1 MDAISKPKNIVSRI
15 KELGQ
20 TAIAITDHGTTS
32 GLIETYKEC
41 QKQGVKMVFGCEH
54 YYTSDVTIKER
65 GYSHINFWA
74 STQEGY
80 HNLLKLTSEAHKNF
94 YYKPRIDMDLIKK
107 YNKGLLMSSAC
118 LGGWLRGNNN
128 EVRIDLLEQFLDIFG
143 DRLYIEVHTYSA
155 PEQKEWNKI
164 IIPVAEKYGIPI
176 VAAVDSHYVCKEDAY
191 THKMWLTQG
200 KEREDAYYQ
209 TADFYLHS
217 EQEML
222 QALNYLPNAQEY
234 IDNTQKLADRC
245 NIEIEFGGQHYP
257 SVNVGDEEE
266 AVREIVRGNWRN
278 KVPKGKWQ
286 EYGERINEEIPVLK
300 KADYLSYFLIV
311 HDFINYCRKAGIPLG
326 FSRGSVGGCETAY
339 VMDLIQTDAIKYDL
353 NFARFCHLER
363 VTVADIDI
371 DVSQKRRGEC
381 IEYLKQKYGEDR
393 IFKART
399 YGYMKAKGALRRAGN
414 CLGYEPKE
422 VDGWCKGIPEFTDD
436 DFKGNEHEEY
446 LIDQTEAPQNL
457 KDLAKSFVGILQNNG
472 MHASAIL
479 IFPDEP
485 ENYTAIERGKDCMVC
500 AYEFHTLED
509 IGCLKLDVL
518 GVKTTDVIADT
529 LNLIGKD
536 IDVANLPLE
545 DKKTFDM
552 LCAGK
557 TNGVF
562 QVEGNGFT
570 RLVTEVKPRKFD
582 ELAPLLAVY
591 RPGIIGAGLLD
602 TYIKRA
608 KGDEEASY
616 LIPELE
622 PILKGTH
629 GIIVFQEQIIEIAK
643 VICGYTAGQADMLRR
658 AVGRKKPEEMERIK
672 PDFIARAV
680 ELGQTEEK
688 ARALFE
694 LIEFFASYGFNK
706 CVSGR
711 QKLFRNVHSKD
722 NPFIPTIGEM
732 YKIRNDIEY
741 AKKTGHKDL
750 YKKYRS
756 HGYGY
761 ALSMCDDGRLRKNK
775 IIDITYS
782 GTLPVYVVETNNGRE
797 IRCTMNH
804 KIPTPNGI
812 KLLSEL
818 SIGDELYCKGEYDKT
833 KKKYNFG
840 TSGANNFPQKGQCGF
855 QYNPTGGYTM
865 FELHR
870 KIMLSQNE
878 PCEKCGCPY
887 DRSKRFELH
896 HVDKDRTNNDSS
908 NLVWL
913 CNSCHKK
920 VHYEIGRTKQ
930 YQKGVPTITDKIKSI
945 TYECTEDCYDVE
957 MKAPYHNFVVESG
970 IVVCNSHAYGY
981 GMLSYATA
989 YLKANYPKEFMV
1001 SLINSESN
1009 QEDTLPYIAECRRMN
1024 INVLPPHIQHSSTEW
1039 TIEGDSIRMG
1049 LTYIK
1054 GIGSNIDLSDTSTFD
1069 VVAKQNNKRI
1079 VSALIKAGAMDCFGK
1094 RNELLRSICCGELD
1108 DLQSKQGDDMKRL
1121 AELEDKLRNTSE
1133 KLKKYANIKQQI
1145 SNTKAR
1151 ITKRK
1156 SKIEEAEHNEK
1167 QIVTADNAMG
1177 EMEVLGMSFSNL
1189 PRIIKG
1195 EVVAV
1200 REIVDKNNHKMA
1212 FVTFGSD
1219 YGKQEGTVFWK
1230 QWKAWK
1236 GILQQGTAVEYIIN
1250 NKILKDVRK
1259 A

>member
-20 TAIAITDHGTTS
+20 TAVAITDHGTTS

-65 GYSHINFWA
+65 GYNHINFWA

-80 HNLLKLTSEAHKNF
+80 QNLLKLTSEAHKNF

-266 AVREIVRGNWRN
+266 AVRKIVRNNWRN

-422 VDGWCKGIPEFTDD
+422 VDVWCKGIPEFTDD

-457 KDLAKSFVGILQNNG
+457 KYLAKSFVGILQNNG

-688 ARALFE
+688 ARELFE

-706 CVSGR
+706 
-711 QKLFRNVHSKD
+711 
-722 NPFIPTIGEM
+722 
-732 YKIRNDIEY
+732 
-741 AKKTGHKDL
+741 
-750 YKKYRS
+750 
-756 HGYGY
+756 
-761 ALSMCDDGRLRKNK
+761 
-775 IIDITYS
+775 
-782 GTLPVYVVETNNGRE
+782 
-797 IRCTMNH
+797 
-804 KIPTPNGI
+804 
-812 KLLSEL
+812 
-818 SIGDELYCKGEYDKT
+818 
-833 KKKYNFG
+833 
-840 TSGANNFPQKGQCGF
+840 
-855 QYNPTGGYTM
+855 
-865 FELHR
+865 
-870 KIMLSQNE
+870 
-878 PCEKCGCPY
+878 
-887 DRSKRFELH
+887 
-896 HVDKDRTNNDSS
+896 
-908 NLVWL
+908 
-913 CNSCHKK
+913 
-920 VHYEIGRTKQ
+920 
-930 YQKGVPTITDKIKSI
+930 
-945 TYECTEDCYDVE
+945 
-957 MKAPYHNFVVESG
+957 
-970 IVVCNSHAYGY
+970 SHAYGY

-1121 AELEDKLRNTSE
+1121 AELEDKLRNTNE

-1156 SKIEEAEHNEK
+1156 SKIEEAKCNEK

-1212 FVTFGSD
+1212 FVTFNSD

-1236 GILQQGTAVEYIIN
+1236 GILQQGTTVEYIID

>member
-1 MDAISKPKNIVSRI
+1 M
-15 KELGQ
+15 
-20 TAIAITDHGTTS
+20 
-32 GLIETYKEC
+32 
-41 QKQGVKMVFGCEH
+41 
-54 YYTSDVTIKER
+54 
-65 GYSHINFWA
+65 
-74 STQEGY
+74 
-80 HNLLKLTSEAHKNF
+80 
-94 YYKPRIDMDLIKK
+94 
-107 YNKGLLMSSAC
+107 
-118 LGGWLRGNNN
+118 
-128 EVRIDLLEQFLDIFG
+128 
-143 DRLYIEVHTYSA
+143 
-155 PEQKEWNKI
+155 
-164 IIPVAEKYGIPI
+164 
-176 VAAVDSHYVCKEDAY
+176 
-191 THKMWLTQG
+191 
-200 KEREDAYYQ
+200 
-209 TADFYLHS
+209 
-217 EQEML
+217 
-222 QALNYLPNAQEY
+222 
-234 IDNTQKLADRC
+234 
-245 NIEIEFGGQHYP
+245 P

-266 AVREIVRGNWRN
+266 AVRKIVRNNWRN

-422 VDGWCKGIPEFTDD
+422 VDVWCKGIPEFTDD

-457 KDLAKSFVGILQNNG
+457 KYLAKSFVGILQNNG

-688 ARALFE
+688 ARELFE

-706 CVSGR
+706 
-711 QKLFRNVHSKD
+711 
-722 NPFIPTIGEM
+722 
-732 YKIRNDIEY
+732 
-741 AKKTGHKDL
+741 
-750 YKKYRS
+750 
-756 HGYGY
+756 
-761 ALSMCDDGRLRKNK
+761 
-775 IIDITYS
+775 
-782 GTLPVYVVETNNGRE
+782 
-797 IRCTMNH
+797 
-804 KIPTPNGI
+804 
-812 KLLSEL
+812 
-818 SIGDELYCKGEYDKT
+818 
-833 KKKYNFG
+833 
-840 TSGANNFPQKGQCGF
+840 
-855 QYNPTGGYTM
+855 
-865 FELHR
+865 
-870 KIMLSQNE
+870 
-878 PCEKCGCPY
+878 
-887 DRSKRFELH
+887 
-896 HVDKDRTNNDSS
+896 
-908 NLVWL
+908 
-913 CNSCHKK
+913 
-920 VHYEIGRTKQ
+920 
-930 YQKGVPTITDKIKSI
+930 
-945 TYECTEDCYDVE
+945 
-957 MKAPYHNFVVESG
+957 
-970 IVVCNSHAYGY
+970 SHAYGY

-1121 AELEDKLRNTSE
+1121 AELEDKLRNTNE

-1156 SKIEEAEHNEK
+1156 SKIEEAKCNEK

-1212 FVTFGSD
+1212 FVTFNSD

-1236 GILQQGTAVEYIIN
+1236 GILQQGTTVEYIID

>member
-20 TAIAITDHGTTS
+20 TAVAITDHGTTS

-80 HNLLKLTSEAHKNF
+80 QNLLKLTSEAHKNF

-118 LGGWLRGNNN
+118 LGGWLRGDNN
-128 EVRIDLLEQFLDIFG
+128 EVCIDLLEQFLDIFG

-155 PEQKEWNKI
+155 PEQMQWNKI
-164 IIPVAEKYGIPI
+164 IVPVAEKYGIPL
-176 VAAVDSHYVCKEDAY
+176 VAAVDSHYILKEDAY

-222 QALNYLPNAQEY
+222 QDLSYLPNAQEY

-245 NIEIEFGGQHYP
+245 NVEIEFGGQHYP

-266 AVREIVRGNWRN
+266 AVREIVRNNWRN

-422 VDGWCKGIPEFTDD
+422 VDVWCKGIPEFTDD

-688 ARALFE
+688 ARGLFE

-706 CVSGR
+706 
-711 QKLFRNVHSKD
+711 
-722 NPFIPTIGEM
+722 
-732 YKIRNDIEY
+732 
-741 AKKTGHKDL
+741 
-750 YKKYRS
+750 
-756 HGYGY
+756 
-761 ALSMCDDGRLRKNK
+761 
-775 IIDITYS
+775 
-782 GTLPVYVVETNNGRE
+782 
-797 IRCTMNH
+797 
-804 KIPTPNGI
+804 
-812 KLLSEL
+812 
-818 SIGDELYCKGEYDKT
+818 
-833 KKKYNFG
+833 
-840 TSGANNFPQKGQCGF
+840 
-855 QYNPTGGYTM
+855 
-865 FELHR
+865 
-870 KIMLSQNE
+870 
-878 PCEKCGCPY
+878 
-887 DRSKRFELH
+887 
-896 HVDKDRTNNDSS
+896 
-908 NLVWL
+908 
-913 CNSCHKK
+913 
-920 VHYEIGRTKQ
+920 
-930 YQKGVPTITDKIKSI
+930 
-945 TYECTEDCYDVE
+945 
-957 MKAPYHNFVVESG
+957 
-970 IVVCNSHAYGY
+970 SHAYGY

-1009 QEDTLPYIAECRRMN
+1009 QEDTVPYIAECRRMN

-1108 DLQSKQGDDMKRL
+1108 DLQSKQGDDIKRL
-1121 AELEDKLRNTSE
+1121 TELEDKLRNTNE

-1156 SKIEEAEHNEK
+1156 SKIEEAECNEK

-1212 FVTFGSD
+1212 FVTFNSD
-1219 YGKQEGTVFWK
+1219 YGKQEGAVFWK

-1236 GILQQGTAVEYIIN
+1236 GILQQGTAVEYIID